1 MATQTEES
9 FDELPRDDETLEWR
23 PVEDAPAETAP
34 EEVVE
39 VDFPVEEPELAEELR
54 LSPTEDEDIF
64 RPTAPVPSQEVPA
77 PASDQ
82 VSAERERLAAERA
95 ARRQARE
102 AALAPV
108 VESAPEVLAA
118 ADLGAVAVP
127 AAPEPVVVVRRTTDR
142 FAGSLALFLMRLV
155 LAAVL
160 GVRGINGILT
170 PQLASSPW
178 EGNLLPQPQLVG
190 LVLSAASVGLAI
202 LLVFGMFTRLA
213 GFGVAGIAILT
224 LVFVK
229 WGSFSPFL
237 PDQLGIVGEFELLLA
252 ASGLVLLFLGS
263 GAWAVDYGFR
273 RRREQDRD
281 PRRVA

>member
-1 MATQTEES
+1 
-9 FDELPRDDETLEWR
+9 
-23 PVEDAPAETAP
+23 VEDAPAETAP

>member
-82 VSAERERLAAERA
+82 VSAERERLAAGVQ
-95 ARRQARE
+95 RRRPE

-202 LLVFGMFTRLA
+202 LGCS
-213 GFGVAGIAILT
+213 GCSPG
-224 LVFVK
+224 
-229 WGSFSPFL
+229 WPGSVWQASRFSP
-237 PDQLGIVGEFELLLA
+237 
-252 ASGLVLLFLGS
+252 SYS
-263 GAWAVDYGFR
+263 
-273 RRREQDRD
+273 
-281 PRRVA
+281 